1 MFSRNETMTQLLDS
15 PPIQRSDVATGRLLD
30 ALQDIVSKVQIQSDF
45 CIRHPDYKPFEL
57 PAEVVAR
64 FQQLPADIQRKY
76 LSLQLRSFLYGI
88 YYNGCMRTA
97 LAPDADS
104 NPLPLDLE
112 NNTFLGVDLGFYNR
126 LHESN
131 SGTGYFDP
139 GWYVLKE
146 ESDGS
151 LAVTKGS
158 LRLHIERDRH
168 LQPSEQAAVVGD
180 LVAIRMPKNLV
191 QNGFYMAV
199 GNVKSNRL
207 DDSEGQPV
215 TVRIYFNLT
224 PEGAISLMSNLTR
237 QLNDIPIPFTFKVLY
252 NPADYGRYDSGVLYF
267 EKSNYE
273 AVRQVLETVY
283 VETRAHFHTDVPLFT
298 KLLAPGLG
306 LAEEPDHKFAAQES
320 FGMNRCQIIANGLL
334 EAWHKGDDSPDTRM
348 NAILQHFSLLGIY
361 WQRSYLNANSSNIY
375 TPLNL

>member
-15 PPIQRSDVATGRLLD
+15 PSIQRSDVATGRLLD